1 MPVHLER
8 DVIPVPGPGAAGDF
22 WRTPTTAG
30 ALPDGTNDVTEDVA
44 RTGNTGI
51 GVFTIAPVA
60 KLDVAVGG
68 RAGTDGRV
76 ANVTPFYVTSNNMPG
91 LNGTI
96 ATVPATPT
104 GGAEFRHSNQSQGI
118 GIGFDSIYCTGS
130 NADQAFNFINRGSGQ
145 ISFYQQTLL
154 GGFNYFNHM
163 SSAIA
168 ANQGWQERYWANGV
182 QEHVKIMRR
191 STIGVGGTSGFEIFW
206 QMREANG
213 TFRNAMVLRPSVT
226 NANTFSLNIDE
237 NLLNDAKL
245 VLFGSAATAFFGFG
259 VKSATLASFVSSNGG
274 HFRWY
279 QGTSPGTQ
287 VMGLSG
293 VGNLTIDPLGVGGA
307 GFTSPVIRFGSET
320 SVEGI
325 HSQRTGADRFTSD
338 LELHTAGIRR
348 LAVLNNGRIYM
359 QNVPT
364 FATDA
369 LAGAGGL
376 ATGEVYKDALGAL
389 RIKL

>member
-8 DVIPVPGPGAAGDF
+8 DFIPVPGAGQDF

-30 ALPDGTNDVTEDVA
+30 ALPDGVNDVTEDIA
-44 RTGNTGI
+44 RTGNTGV
-51 GVFTIAPVA
+51 GVFTTAPVA
-60 KLDVAVGG
+60 KLDVSVGG
-68 RAGTDGRV
+68 RAGIDGRV
-76 ANVTPFYVTSNNMPG
+76 AGITPLYVTSNNMPG

-96 ATVPATPT
+96 ATVPATLT

-118 GIGFDSIYCTGS
+118 GIGYDSIYCTGS
-130 NADQAFNFINRGSGQ
+130 NANQAFNFINRGNGQ
-145 ISFYQQTLL
+145 VSFYQQVLL
-154 GGFNYFNHM
+154 GGFNYFNHVGE
-163 SSAIA
+163 AIA
-168 ANQGWQERYWANGV
+168 ANQGWQHRWFAAGTVEAVRL
-182 QEHVKIMRR
+182 MRR

-206 QMREANG
+206 QQRDAAG
-213 TFRNAMVLRPSVT
+213 TFRNAMALRPSVT
-226 NANTFSLNIDE
+226 HASTFSLNIDE

-245 VLFGSAATAFFGFG
+245 VLFGSASTAFFGMG
-259 VKSATLASFVSSNGG
+259 VKSSTLASFVSSAAG

-279 QGTSPGTQ
+279 QGASPGTQ

-307 GFTSPVIRFGSET
+307 GFVSPVIRFGSET

-376 ATGEVYKDALGAL
+376 LTGEVYKDIFGAL